1 MRLDPEHKKAAEEA
15 IKYMQKHLDQDIT
28 TVELATHV
36 GYSTYHFIR
45 IFKEITGVTPRHYL
59 SALRI
64 ESGKQILLDSSA
76 SNLKT
81 LLAIGFRS
89 MGSFSSRFK
98 QLVGLSPK
106 GFRLESE
113 ALVNYVNQY
122 KHKEIVA
129 PVDVS
134 NQSPC
139 IHCHM
144 QVPSSF
150 KGLIFV
156 GLFPR
161 PIPDQRPVAGTALH
175 HTKRIHSF
183 ANVPP
188 GQYYV
193 LAAGIPWSLNP
204 KNYFVYD
211 KALRGKSEPVTVQE
225 DSILEVNVELR
236 EPLPYDPPILVN
248 LPLLLFEKDN
258 DEAN

>member
-1 MRLDPEHKKAAEEA
+1 MDSEHKKASEEA
-15 IKYMQKHLDQDIT
+15 IKFMQKRLHEDIT

-98 QLVGLSPK
+98 KLVGLSPK

-122 KHKEIVA
+122 RHKEIIG
-129 PVDVS
+129 PVDVPS
-134 NQSPC
+134 QSPC
-139 IHCHM
+139 IRCVL
-144 QVPSSF
+144 QVPASF

-183 ANVPP
+183 ANVPL

-211 KALRGKSEPVTVQE
+211 NALRGKSELVTVQE
-225 DSILEVNVELR
+225 DSSLEVNIELR
-236 EPLPYDPPILVN
+236 EPLPYDPPILIN
-248 LPLLLFEKDN
+248 LPLLLFEKDHN
-258 DEAN
+258 KAN